1 MSWPVVNRQP
11 VVLAPLA
18 ALQLDLWHT
27 VLDLAEAMPQRWTLI
42 GGQMVL
48 LHALEHG
55 AAPTRVSTDLDAL
68 VNVRAV
74 AHSIPTFVDALT
86 AMGFVEDGISPENL
100 AHRYRRK
107 RLTVDV
113 LAPEGL
119 GLRVDLRTAPPSPG
133 RTLQVPAG
141 TQALDRTELVPIVAG
156 DREGLV
162 PRPSLLGAI
171 IAKAEAVNVDD
182 LPEAQLQD
190 VALLLTLVDDPFELE
205 LQLTVKD
212 LQRLRKRRELTER
225 DHNAWRTLA
234 ADDADRGHATLAIL
248 LRPNA
253 RTEM

>member
-11 VVLAPLA
+11 VLLAPLT

-55 AAPTRVSTDLDAL
+55 VAPPRVSTDLDAL

-74 AHSIPTFVDALT
+74 ANSIPTFVDALT

-100 AHRYRRK
+100 AHRYRREK
-107 RLTVDV
+107 LTVDV
-113 LAPEGL
+113 LVPEGL
-119 GLRVDLRTAPPSPG
+119 GVRTDLRTAPPGPG
-133 RTLQVPAG
+133 RTLQVPGG
-141 TQALDRTELVPIVAG
+141 TQALERTESVPIVAG
-156 DREGLV
+156 DRVGLV
-162 PRPSLLGAI
+162 PRPSLLGAT

-190 VALLLTLVDDPFELE
+190 LALLLSLVDDPFELAR
-205 LQLTVKD
+205 QLTLKD
-212 LQRLRKRRELTER
+212 LQRLRKRRDLTER
-225 DHNAWRTLA
+225 DHDAWRALA
-234 ADDADRGHATLAIL
+234 ADDADRGHAALAIL
-248 LRPNA
+248 LRSNRPA
-253 RTEM
+253 EM